1 MHEIKQRQPQYAGR
15 KTLFIEIADQVQG
28 LPPLLVA
35 EPGKWLAV
43 LTEQEAYQVRLW
55 RQLRDVE
62 RELKGESC
70 QTPKQ

>member
-1 MHEIKQRQPQYAGR
+1 MHKIKQRQPQYAGR
-15 KTLFIEIADQVQG
+15 KTLYVEIAGQVQG

-43 LTEQEAYQVRLW
+43 LTDAEAYQVRLW

-62 RELKGESC
+62 QELKGGL
-70 QTPKQ
+70 

>member
-15 KTLFIEIADQVQG
+15 KTLFVEIAGQVQG

-43 LTEQEAYQVRLW
+43 LTDAEAYQVRLW
-55 RQLRDVE
+55 RQMVHIQ
-62 RELKGESC
+62 ESS
-70 QTPKQ
+70 Q